1 MYGTVTE
8 ETLTKMSAH
17 PGYGVQ
23 VGEPISIT
31 GVSHRN
37 LSEGLLTGTQTKN
50 SPNTD
55 NSSLYL

>member
-1 MYGTVTE
+1 MLLLYGTVTE

-23 VGEPISIT
+23 VGEPISII

-37 LSEGLLTGTQTKN
+37 LSEGLLTETQTKTH
-50 SPNTD
+50 PHR
-55 NSSLYL
+55 